1 VRLVNRLNATLEGI
15 LIAFDS
21 IRSNKVR
28 AALTIS
34 GVAVGVFV
42 VVAMSGAVHGIKTS
56 VAKDIEAAGP
66 TSFYIFRRGD
76 FFEACDGTDETCPS
90 RRNPP
95 IDIREVEAMKRLSSI
110 EVAAAHVN
118 GGASFKF
125 HDRSLGSAEV
135 HGQTANWIDVDAG
148 DVYRGRSFTDA
159 EVRNAARVVVINDK
173 MAERL
178 FGDVEPIG
186 KVIAVAGQPF
196 LVIGLHRSTVSFFGT
211 PTQSSGDEAK
221 AFVPFETARRYLDVW
236 MPGLDVTVRPREG
249 VSRDLAMD
257 DVTAL
262 LRSMRGLKPSQPNNF
277 AVIGS
282 DGLLAQFN
290 GFTRNFFLI
299 MIALASVG
307 LMVGGVGVVA
317 IMMISVTERT
327 REIGVRK
334 ALGATRG
341 TILWQFLVEAAT
353 LTCIGASLGL
363 AAGSGLV
370 ALIRSATPV
379 PAEIPGIAVVMALV
393 AAAVTGVLCGLAP
406 AARAARLDPV
416 EALRYE

>member
-1 VRLVNRLNATLEGI
+1 MRLVNRLHATLEGV

-42 VVAMSGAVHGIKTS
+42 VVAMSGAVHGIKSS
-56 VAKDIEAAGP
+56 VAADIAAAGP
-66 TSFYIFRRGD
+66 TSFYVFRRGD
-76 FFEACDGTDETCPS
+76 FFENCDGTEDTCPS

-95 IDIREVEAMKRLSSI
+95 ITIREVEAMRRLPSV
-110 EVAAAHVN
+110 EVASAHIN

-125 HDRSLGSAEV
+125 RDRSLGSAEV
-135 HGQTANWIDVDAG
+135 HGHTANWVDVDAG
-148 DVYRGRSFTDA
+148 DVVQGRSFTDA

-178 FGDVEPIG
+178 FGDMEPVG
-186 KVIAVAGQPF
+186 KVISVSGQPF
-196 LVIGLHRSTVSFFGT
+196 VVIGVHHSDVSFFGT

-221 AFVPFETARRYLDVW
+221 AFFPFETARRYLDVW
-236 MPGLDVTVRPREG
+236 MPGLDVTVRPRPA
-249 VSRDLAMD
+249 VQRDLAMD

-262 LRSMRGLKPSQPNNF
+262 LRSMRGLKPGQINNF
-277 AVIGS
+277 AVIGQ
-282 DGLLAQFN
+282 DGLMAQFN
-290 GFTRNFFLI
+290 GFTGNFFLI

-353 LTCIGASLGL
+353 LTSIGASLGL
-363 AAGSGLV
+363 AAGAAIIGV
-370 ALIRSATPV
+370 IRSATPV